1 MDTPGMMAPS
11 FEGLKVFTGV
21 ATLMGSAFVYFVTTA
36 GLSALQLLA
45 VCGLMSGALWMPY
58 LMAMI
63 ILNGSNPIEVC
74 GPRLGVSGRICVGWV
89 GCKLGCVCGDGG
101 EAARPHPSCSRCHQ
115 SCTPTSSS
123 PGWTLPRQGLYLKLA
138 YKPLPAE
145 LPPWV
150 KRAMVSGT
158 RTTPDGGCG
167 FGNAR

>member
-1 MDTPGMMAPS
+1 MAPS

-63 ILNGSNPIEVC
+63 ILNGSNPIE
-74 GPRLGVSGRICVGWV
+74 
-89 GCKLGCVCGDGG
+89 
-101 EAARPHPSCSRCHQ
+101 
-115 SCTPTSSS
+115 
-123 PGWTLPRQGLYLKLA
+123 GLYLKLA

-150 KRAMVSGT
+150 KRAMVAHNNALENLNLFGLSVLLAT
-158 RTTPDGGCG
+158 AMSVPDSEISLAANIYFGGRVAHLVYTIAPPIFALKTMAWFVSHMANMFIFYKCLPPL
-167 FGNAR
+167 A